1 MLDRINLI
9 MKSRNLNAAQFA
21 DEIGVQRSSV
31 SHILTGRNNAS
42 LDFMLK
48 VLQRYPEIDTDWL
61 LTGKGVM
68 MRATSLNAVGMS
80 ESKKSET
87 IVSSS
92 GIPANEMTGD
102 LFKQNIDI
110 QDVKKNELQI
120 EDKTVYNTNKQN
132 INAVT
137 EEEAQKKPDEE
148 VKKTN
153 SARHVEKI
161 VIFYSD
167 KTFVDYKP
175 EINI

>member
-48 VLQRYPEIDTDWL
+48 VLQRYPDIDTDWL

-68 MRATSLNAVGMS
+68 MRAATSNAVSVS
-80 ESKKSET
+80 EAKKSET
-87 IVSSS
+87 IVFS
-92 GIPANEMTGD
+92 GISANEMTGD

-110 QDVKKNELQI
+110 QDVKKNDLQI

-132 INAVT
+132 INAVS
-137 EEEAQKKPDEE
+137 EEDAQKKPDEE